1 VLENRSRK
9 AKALLMADGVGG
21 PRAEYKKAGRPQ
33 TLLPALTEAP
43 ISVRAKSVEYQF
55 DQRHNEREAAVCLI
69 CATQDRSPK
78 RRCLGGTP
86 PTPGNVGHDVRL
98 QAGFLAHS

>member
-43 ISVRAKSVEYQF
+43 ISVRAKSVEY
-55 DQRHNEREAAVCLI
+55 
-69 CATQDRSPK
+69 
-78 RRCLGGTP
+78 
-86 PTPGNVGHDVRL
+86 
-98 QAGFLAHS
+98 